1 MEEQADKKSKV
12 IRYGIWAGVILAL
25 TIFSAFKAPEHSLD
39 FIKELV
45 KDVIQLLIV
54 G

>member
-1 MEEQADKKSKV
+1 MEEKDEKRSKV
-12 IRYGIWAGVILAL
+12 IRHSIWAGVILVVTL
-25 TIFSAFKAPEHSLD
+25 FSAFKAPEHSLD